1 MCRFAAGELWVQP
14 EIRKAFKKFIKEH
27 GNIVTKP
34 TELGEKELDVLHASY
49 WVKRVNK
56 RL

>member
-34 TELGEKELDVLHASY
+34 TEQGEKELDVLHASY